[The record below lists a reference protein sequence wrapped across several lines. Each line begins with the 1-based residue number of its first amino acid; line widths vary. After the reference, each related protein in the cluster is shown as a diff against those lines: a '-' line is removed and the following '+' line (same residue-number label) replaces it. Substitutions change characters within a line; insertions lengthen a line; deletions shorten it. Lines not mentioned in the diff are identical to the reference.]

1 MHATKVIEALA
12 HEGRLD
18 VEATDVAGEYRVGE
32 QRVRVELTPRRVVV
46 YAGQARV
53 SLPSTASAKAVAR
66 AVVAAIGAPQK
77 SEPPKLGHRQV
88 AGRSLYL
95 VSGSAGRAL
104 VLAASPGGALSAGRR
119 RAGSD
124 ARVDEATEAESGRHE
139 DVVLED
145 GTTRPI
151 GTVFEALAALR

>member
-1 MHATKVIEALA
+1 MDQSSKILEALA

-18 VEATDVAGEYRVGE
+18 AEATDVAGEYRVGE

-53 SLPSTASAKAVAR
+53 SLPSTATAGAVAR
-66 AVVAAIGAPQK
+66 AVIAALGTPVA
-77 SEPPKLGHRQV
+77 SEAKLGYRQV

-104 VLAASPGGALSAGRR
+104 VLAASPGAALALGRK
-119 RAGSD
+119 RAGAD

-139 DVVLED
+139 DVVCED
-145 GTTRPI
+145 GARPLAV
-151 GTVFEALAALR
+151 VFSALAALR